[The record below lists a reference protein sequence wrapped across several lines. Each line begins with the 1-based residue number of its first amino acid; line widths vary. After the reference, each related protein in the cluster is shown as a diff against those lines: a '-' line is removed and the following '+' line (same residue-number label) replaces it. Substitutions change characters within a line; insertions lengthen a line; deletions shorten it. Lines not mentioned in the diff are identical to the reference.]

1 MDAGPLMTS
10 RWHRWSLKE
19 ASITSNTKMMT
30 KRHQQRFQTS
40 PQTVQYLF
48 LVSSYINILKQFD
61 FGGFLFYTRSLR
73 SELWKF
79 SSLMFSQRRDMLSS
93 SVLQHT
99 CRLTY
104 CRCLFEHHV
113 ITVTYADLFSST
125 RSFGNSHRRSS
136 PLQSHL
142 TWPLGSLCFPRWS
155 PSSPLTPSWPLST
168 SSYDPGDKL
177 DEVNLLG
184 FLPTV
189 LLT

>member
-1 MDAGPLMTS
+1 MDAGPLVTS
-10 RWHRWSLKE
+10 RGHRWSLKE
-19 ASITSNTKMMT
+19 ALTTSNTKKMT

-40 PQTVQYLF
+40 PQFSIFFTCIIIYKHF
-48 LVSSYINILKQFD
+48 KA
-61 FGGFLFYTRSLR
+61 FYTPLLR

-104 CRCLFEHHV
+104 CRCLFERRQNHV

-136 PLQSHL
+136 LPQSHL

-177 DEVNLLG
+177 DEVYLFYG